1 MPVATG
7 PSEEQLPVVV
17 RNLGTQHPYTGMQAS
32 SGVGYPQVQH
42 Y

>member
-7 PSEEQLPVVV
+7 PSEEQLPDVGC
-17 RNLGTQHPYTGMQAS
+17 NLGTQHPYTGMQAS
-32 SGVGYPQVQH
+32 SGVGYPQVQQ